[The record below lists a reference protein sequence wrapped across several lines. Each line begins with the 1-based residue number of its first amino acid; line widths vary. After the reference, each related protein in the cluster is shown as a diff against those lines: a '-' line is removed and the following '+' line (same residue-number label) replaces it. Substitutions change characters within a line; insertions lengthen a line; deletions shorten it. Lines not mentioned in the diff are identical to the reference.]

1 MSEYDPTERT
11 ERLALPSGG
20 QEVYPKIS
28 LGQSVKFG
36 LGFGCGMMVSVTLVS
51 IIVSVVSILLI
62 GALGVS
68 LSNNFTTSP

>member
-1 MSEYDPTERT
+1 
-11 ERLALPSGG
+11 
-20 QEVYPKIS
+20 
-28 LGQSVKFG
+28 
-36 LGFGCGMMVSVTLVS
+36 MMVSVTLVS